1 MALRIEWRSRAEGD
15 DTILA
20 VEEGSN
26 AVVNTWLADTDLL
39 TDFLND
45 MVGLDTG
52 GDAKSSNGVDYSQRA
67 PREWGELVIA
77 RSDTGDVLSIDPQLY
92 WEGIAYW
99 FRSRGR
105 DPHPARPIG
114 TPLWPSWSDAAK
126 RER

>member
-26 AVVNTWLADTDLL
+26 AVVKAWSADTDLL

-45 MVGLDTG
+45 VVGLDAYS
-52 GDAKSSNGVDYSQRA
+52 DAKSDAKSTNGVDYSQRS
-67 PREWGELVIA
+67 PQGWGELVIA

-105 DPHPARPIG
+105 DPHPYHAR
-114 TPLWPSWSDAAK
+114 T
-126 RER
+126 

>member
-20 VEEGSN
+20 VEEESN
-26 AVVNTWLADTDLL
+26 AVVKTWSADVDLL

-45 MVGLDTG
+45 MVEL
-52 GDAKSSNGVDYSQRA
+52 DAKSGNGVDYSRRSPQ
-67 PREWGELVIA
+67 EWGELVMS
-77 RSDTGDVLSIDPQLY
+77 RSDAGDVLHVDPQLY

-105 DPHPARPIG
+105 DPHPYHAHR
-114 TPLWPSWSDAAK
+114 
-126 RER
+126 